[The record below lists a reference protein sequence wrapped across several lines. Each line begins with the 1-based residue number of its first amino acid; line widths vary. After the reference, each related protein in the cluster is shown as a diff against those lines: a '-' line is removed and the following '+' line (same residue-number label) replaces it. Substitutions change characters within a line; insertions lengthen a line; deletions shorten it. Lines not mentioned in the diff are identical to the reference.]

1 MNAKTAAMNNASLRN
16 AILATLASWGK
27 LDDVHKG
34 PGYGESVARLVNWAN
49 ELEKEKKKKQM
60 KRAEENPAVKL

>member
-1 MNAKTAAMNNASLRN
+1 MNNASLRN

-27 LDDVHKG
+27 LDDARKG
-34 PGYGESVARLVNWAN
+34 PGYGESVARLANWAD
-49 ELEKEKKKKQM
+49 ELEREKQM